1 MTKEGPED
9 WRRNVTAVVMAWRQ
23 MGTGKVRRR
32 VTGGPAWSA
41 VGLGSRKEDRRY
53 DMLWTKSLNK
63 QRQSD
68 LLRILMPLLL
78 KLGVKSQGNSCLLNI
93 FETKAAM

>member
-1 MTKEGPED
+1 MVLLGQLLVWDPG
-9 WRRNVTAVVMAWRQ
+9 RR
-23 MGTGKVRRR
+23 
-32 VTGGPAWSA
+32 TGGMTCF
-41 VGLGSRKEDRRY
+41 GLSHC
-53 DMLWTKSLNK
+53 LNK